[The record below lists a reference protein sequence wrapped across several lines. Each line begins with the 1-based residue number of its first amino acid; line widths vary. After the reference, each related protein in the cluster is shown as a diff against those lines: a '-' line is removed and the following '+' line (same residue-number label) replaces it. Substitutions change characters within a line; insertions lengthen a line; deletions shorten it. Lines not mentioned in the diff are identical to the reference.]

1 MPEEIYMQS
10 TSVLRTI
17 QSGYSELMG
26 MYPPGETSGADKLS
40 QAHVDS
46 FTSGKASPPFNVRD
60 YDIINEELGFSA
72 LPNDFVSEP
81 IYLRMGHDVHDD
93 VRTHGCHFIKAD
105 NRDRLKHHHIWEPY

>member
-1 MPEEIYMQS
+1 
-10 TSVLRTI
+10 
-17 QSGYSELMG
+17 MG